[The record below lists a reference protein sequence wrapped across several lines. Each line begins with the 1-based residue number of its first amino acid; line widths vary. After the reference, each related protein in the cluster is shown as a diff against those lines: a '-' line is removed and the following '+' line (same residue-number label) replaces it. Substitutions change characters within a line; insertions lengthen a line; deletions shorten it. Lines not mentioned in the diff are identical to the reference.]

1 LLALDARRLRQV
13 RAGAGRARIKRR
25 SESKQKPNP
34 TKEET
39 KMTEIENVEMARY
52 HREIVEDLR
61 HMLKKY
67 GRIMEWDV
75 PDAVDEGATR
85 TLILESIKSA
95 LAEVEAEA

>member
-1 LLALDARRLRQV
+1 MTD
-13 RAGAGRARIKRR
+13 I
-25 SESKQKPNP
+25 
-34 TKEET
+34 ET
-39 KMTEIENVEMARY
+39 IEMTRY

-85 TLILESIKSA
+85 KLILQSLRDA
-95 LAEVEAEA
+95 LAEVEAEG